1 MRFER
6 FDTPG
11 AVALQLALGSTDLD
25 VTTWDQ
31 AATEIE
37 LEGRRSDE
45 ATTAAIDA
53 FRIELHPRS
62 GGHELVVREP
72 KRSGFR
78 LREPQITVR
87 VRCPEGTALSVSG
100 GSSDIRTDGVL
111 GVVELKTGSGDV
123 TLGGVVAS
131 GRLTAA
137 SGDVEIDAVDGALP
151 GL

>member
-45 ATTAAIDA
+45 ATNAAIDA

-78 LREPQITVR
+78 LREPQIVGVR
-87 VRCPEGTALSVSG
+87 SLGAFAAIAEPQ
-100 GSSDIRTDGVL
+100 SS
-111 GVVELKTGSGDV
+111 
-123 TLGGVVAS
+123 
-131 GRLTAA
+131 
-137 SGDVEIDAVDGALP
+137 
-151 GL
+151 